1 MEELTVTGLRKI
13 LEKLE
18 SQGHGDKC
26 CAFGYDS
33 NCAYTS
39 VTDEYKIEGEYVYF
53 CELEC
58 YFFR

>member
-1 MEELTVTGLRKI
+1 MIELTVTELRKI

-18 SQGHGDKC
+18 SQGHGDKG

-39 VTDEYKIEGEYVYF
+39 VTDKYKIEGKCVYF

-58 YFFR
+58 YIF

>member
-1 MEELTVTGLRKI
+1 MKELTVTELRKI

-39 VTDEYKIEGEYVYF
+39 ITDKYKIEGKCVYF

-58 YFFR
+58 YIF